1 MHTSTHT
8 HSHTHTHTHTH
19 AHTHSHSHACM
30 HACTHTHTH
39 TNTNFG
45 KKLFGQIG
53 NLVGHDQRPTI
64 ISTTV
69 NNEFNKHFTSIAKQV
84 EEKLL
89 KPKHN
94 YYTYL
99 TKPKC

>member
-1 MHTSTHT
+1 M
-8 HSHTHTHTHTH
+8 HTHTHTHTH
-19 AHTHSHSHACM
+19 TQISGR
-30 HACTHTHTH
+30 
-39 TNTNFG
+39 NYLV
-45 KKLFGQIG
+45 KIG
-53 NLVGHDQRPTI
+53 NLVGHDQWPTI

-84 EEKLL
+84 EEKL